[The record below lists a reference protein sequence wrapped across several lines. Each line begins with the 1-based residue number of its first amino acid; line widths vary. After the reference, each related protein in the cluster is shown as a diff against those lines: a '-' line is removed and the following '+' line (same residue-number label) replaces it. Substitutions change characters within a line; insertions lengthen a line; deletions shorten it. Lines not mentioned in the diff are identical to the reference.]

1 MTKYAVT
8 GLFLF
13 SLMRCTTN
21 NKISM
26 QENNDLE
33 IVRNQFQRGRVE
45 YQIITSTKT
54 LTILNNDTI
63 VKPTTKANWEKV
75 NQLVEKIHLS
85 DLHNLTISQDAKT
98 HQFDASSAANI
109 KISCNQSEYKTP
121 AYDKGKAPKEI
132 YELDQFLASLSK

>member
-13 SLMRCTTN
+13 SLMSCTTN

-75 NQLVEKIHLS
+75 NQLVEKIHL
-85 DLHNLTISQDAKT
+85 
-98 HQFDASSAANI
+98 
-109 KISCNQSEYKTP
+109 
-121 AYDKGKAPKEI
+121 
-132 YELDQFLASLSK
+132 